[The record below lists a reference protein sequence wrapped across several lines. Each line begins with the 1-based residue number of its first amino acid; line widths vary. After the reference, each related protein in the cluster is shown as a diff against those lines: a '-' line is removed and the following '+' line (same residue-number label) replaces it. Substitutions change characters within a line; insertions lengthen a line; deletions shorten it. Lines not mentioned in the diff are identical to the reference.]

1 MLFPTLSF
9 AVFFV
14 LVFPISWALRPHRQR
29 WQWFMIAA
37 SYLFYGWWDPR
48 FVALVALSAAA
59 NVVFGRRIHGAAGGR
74 RRAWLWLA
82 VAFNLALL
90 GWFKY
95 YGFFAR
101 EVNGALV
108 DLGLHGGL
116 RLLDIALPVGISF
129 FTFHAISYV
138 VDIGRGKLEPVG
150 FAEYAVYAA
159 FFPHLVAGPIVRA
172 SEFLPQLFVPR
183 ALTRAD
189 VTRAGALIAGGMFK
203 KVFVSTFIAA
213 AIVDPVFSV
222 PDRYGSFDVL
232 VAIYGYA
239 VQIYAD
245 FSAYTD
251 IAIGVALLLGFTFPQ
266 NFDRPYAAA
275 SIQDFWRR
283 WHMTLSRWLRD
294 YLYIPLG
301 GSRKGRIR
309 TYVNLLLTMTLG
321 GLWHGASLTFVAWG
335 ALHGA
340 GLAIERL
347 ASTSRKPQADGRGGS
362 QTRPSVDG
370 INGTPGNPKPPSPSS
385 NVPIGSDDPT
395 PPPNPLRLWLGR
407 LITFHFV
414 CAGWVLFRAP
424 TFEAAATMFR
434 RLFTAGGAV
443 QLATPAVVS
452 VIALAIAAQLLPPGI
467 GRRAAV
473 GFGRLPLVVQGA
485 AVGAALFLAIAL
497 GPEGVAPFIYFQ
509 F

>member
-1 MLFPTLSF
+1 VLFPTLTF

-48 FVALVALSAAA
+48 FVALIALSAAA
-59 NVVFGRRIHGAAGGR
+59 NAVFGRRIHAAAGGR

-82 VAFNLALL
+82 VSFNLALL

-101 EVNGALV
+101 EVNGVLV
-108 DLGLHGGL
+108 DLGFDGGM

-138 VDIGRGKLEPVG
+138 VDVGRGKLEPVG

-203 KVFVSTFIAA
+203 KVFVSTFVAA

-232 VAIYGYA
+232 IAIYGYA

-251 IAIGVALLLGFTFPQ
+251 IAIGVALLLGISFPQ

-301 GSRKGRIR
+301 GSRKGRVR

-340 GLAIERL
+340 GLAVERL
-347 ASTSRKPQADGRGGS
+347 VAGASGAVRGVGGGGDVASASRP
-362 QTRPSVDG
+362 V
-370 INGTPGNPKPPSPSS
+370 
-385 NVPIGSDDPT
+385 
-395 PPPNPLRLWLGR
+395 RLWLGR

-424 TFEAAATMFR
+424 TFDAAALMFR

-443 QLATPAVVS
+443 EVASVPVVA
-452 VIALAIAAQLLPPGI
+452 VIALALAAQLVPPGV
-467 GRRAAV
+467 GRRAADA
-473 GFGRLPLVVQGA
+473 FGRLPLLVQGA

>member
-59 NVVFGRRIHGAAGGR
+59 NVAFGRRIHGAAGGR

-101 EVNGALV
+101 EVNGVLV
-108 DLGLHGGL
+108 DLGFDGGL

-129 FTFHAISYV
+129 FTFHAVSYV

-150 FAEYAVYAA
+150 FPEYAVYAA

-266 NFDRPYAAA
+266 NFYRPYTAA
-275 SIQDFWRR
+275 SLQDFWQR
-283 WHMTLSRWLRD
+283 
-294 YLYIPLG
+294 
-301 GSRKGRIR
+301 
-309 TYVNLLLTMTLG
+309 
-321 GLWHGASLTFVAWG
+321 
-335 ALHGA
+335 
-340 GLAIERL
+340 
-347 ASTSRKPQADGRGGS
+347 
-362 QTRPSVDG
+362 
-370 INGTPGNPKPPSPSS
+370 
-385 NVPIGSDDPT
+385 
-395 PPPNPLRLWLGR
+395 
-407 LITFHFV
+407 
-414 CAGWVLFRAP
+414 
-424 TFEAAATMFR
+424 
-434 RLFTAGGAV
+434 
-443 QLATPAVVS
+443 
-452 VIALAIAAQLLPPGI
+452 
-467 GRRAAV
+467 
-473 GFGRLPLVVQGA
+473 
-485 AVGAALFLAIAL
+485 
-497 GPEGVAPFIYFQ
+497 
-509 F
+509 